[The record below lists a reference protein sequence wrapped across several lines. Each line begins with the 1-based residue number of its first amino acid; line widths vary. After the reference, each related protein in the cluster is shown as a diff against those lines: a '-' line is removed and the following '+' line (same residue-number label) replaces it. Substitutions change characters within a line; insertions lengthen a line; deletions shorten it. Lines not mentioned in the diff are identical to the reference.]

1 MGWPALT
8 GFGYSAS
15 ARRRTSTISFTVNGV
30 APADVAAVCNRNGVN
45 VWDGDNY
52 AYELINRFGLGDS
65 GGAVR
70 ASLVLYNDRSDVQR
84 LVDAVAQVAA

>member
-1 MGWPALT
+1 MTA
-8 GFGYSAS
+8 
-15 ARRRTSTISFTVNGV
+15 TSKYGPWGIVAGGSDGVGV
-30 APADVAAVCNRNGVN
+30 AFARGMAARGVN

-52 AYELINRFGLGDS
+52 AYELIKRFGLADS

-84 LVDAVAQVAA
+84 LIDAVARVAS

>member
-1 MGWPALT
+1 V
-8 GFGYSAS
+8 
-15 ARRRTSTISFTVNGV
+15 RGV
-30 APADVAAVCNRNGVN
+30 SPADVAAACNRAGVN

-52 AYELINRFGLGDS
+52 AYELMQRFGLGDR

-84 LVDAVAQVAA
+84 LVDAVSRVAS